1 MKAPTA
7 AFAPFQPSILLNL
20 MEVNISFSDLEY
32 FKYKRRNILVIIRD
46 LIMNLHPQIQPVST
60 GRMLSCLGLA
70 IDEAKL
76 VRSLIQSKDMIH
88 QMKAEKSFSDRLNHL
103 NREIKYLEK
112 KLAEVRYQANRS

>member
-1 MKAPTA
+1 
-7 AFAPFQPSILLNL
+7 

-76 VRSLIQSKDMIH
+76 VRSLIQSKDMVH

-112 KLAEVRYQANRS
+112 NLLRFGTRLIEANISIFPGKKTLEGIILS

>member
-1 MKAPTA
+1 
-7 AFAPFQPSILLNL
+7 
-20 MEVNISFSDLEY
+20 
-32 FKYKRRNILVIIRD
+32 
-46 LIMNLHPQIQPVST
+46 MNLNPQIEPVST
-60 GRMLSCLGLA
+60 ARMLTCLGLA

-76 VRSLIQSKDMIH
+76 VRSLIQSKDMAH